1 MKHVFCDI
9 DLYFFF
15 QFFVPTKCLLR
26 SDNDFSCKIT
36 ASCVHYRRISS
47 ARRRLHA
54 RIVVIKYLR
63 SWLWDVH
70 GRHRYFLA
78 RLLGYS
84 SHVLCV
90 TRVAAHGNGM
100 PCNNSP
106 LVVCSLPIEF
116 AHLALSLLALPVYE
130 NATQNFRRCW
140 AADGFKLDNEK
151 VCLA

>member
-1 MKHVFCDI
+1 MWYRLV
-9 DLYFFF
+9 LFF